1 MQPDSGP
8 IKSLQIIQQ
17 KIKQSRNTQTTIIP
31 IADMQISFNK
41 TRMITFS
48 LSAK

>member
-1 MQPDSGP
+1 MQPDSGL

-17 KIKQSRNTQTTIIP
+17 IKQSRKTQTTIIP

-41 TRMITFS
+41 TRIITFS